1 MHHNRQQGAAL
12 IIALLMLIVL
22 LMLGVSAMRISLQSE
37 KMSRNQRDRQIAWQA
52 AEAALLDAQYDIGNP
67 ASPRY
72 LLFGNP
78 QLDAMATCSRSGA
91 APGLCRPAANAQQAV
106 WRKMGRADDA
116 PDIIYGRYSG
126 HIMQTGNGALPA
138 YPPHYLIELLPPDAG
153 KPNPSESDKSMPDK
167 GRRYRITALG
177 FGPDRDTQV
186 MLQNIYRRQIAST
199 DPASPPSGRLSWR
212 EIRFWGPA

>member
-1 MHHNRQQGAAL
+1 MHHNGQRGAAL

-22 LMLGVSAMRISLQSE
+22 LMLGIGAMRISLQSE

-52 AEAALLDAQYDIGNP
+52 AEAALLDAEYDIGNP

-72 LLFGNP
+72 LLFGSP
-78 QLDAMATCSRSGA
+78 QLDAMAICSRNGA

-126 HIMQTGNGALPA
+126 HIMQTGSGPLPA

-153 KPNPSESDKSMPDK
+153 KSNVSKPDK
-167 GRRYRITALG
+167 GRRYRISALG
-177 FGPDRDTQV
+177 FGPDQETQV
-186 MLQNIYRRQIAST
+186 MLQSIYRRQIAAA
-199 DPASPPSGRLSWR
+199 DPTSPPSSRLSWR
-212 EIRFWGPA
+212 EIAFWGLV

>member
-1 MHHNRQQGAAL
+1 MHHSRQRGAAL

-22 LMLGVSAMRISLQSE
+22 LMLGIGAMHISLLSE

-52 AEAALLDAQYDIGNP
+52 AEAALLDAEYDIGNP

-72 LLFGNP
+72 LLFANP
-78 QLDAMATCSRSGA
+78 QLAAMAICSRNGA
-91 APGLCRPAANAQQAV
+91 APGLCRPAANAQRAV

-126 HIMQTGNGALPA
+126 RILQTGIGVLPA

-153 KPNPSESDKSMPDK
+153 QSSASKSGK
-167 GRRYRITALG
+167 GRRYRISALG

-186 MLQNIYRRQIAST
+186 MLQTIYRRQIAAT
-199 DPASPPSGRLSWR
+199 DPSTLPSGRLSWR
-212 EIRFWGPA
+212 EIAFWGPI